1 MKGMKM
7 AKKKI
12 CFVVA
17 PIGEEE
23 SEVRKRSDQ
32 ILKHVIEPSATEC
45 GYKTIRA
52 DKIDKPGVITSQVI
66 QHVVE
71 DPLIIADLTGHNP
84 NVFYELAIR
93 HALRKPFIQ
102 MIQKG
107 EKIPFDVFGMR
118 TIYIDHRNLD
128 SVGEAK
134 NEIVN
139 QIRNLEQ
146 DAGNIESPISVSL
159 DRQILRQSDDPEHG
173 ALADIMSTLN
183 ELPSRIEE
191 RFSER
196 IEPIRRRKLR
206 RFHPMMI
213 EEMTHMFSMKSNDP
227 IGVLIVASLLRD
239 DIPWLYEIGI
249 EAYRTAKSGTSKAA
263 IEALRGFQRAVEGT
277 LHGPFME
284 EFMLSSKDSRM
295 MMHELPR
302 LLEHITERYISRRKP
317 ASSRKK

>member
-1 MKGMKM
+1 M

>member
-1 MKGMKM
+1 M

-12 CFVVA
+12 CFVIA

-32 ILKHVIEPSATEC
+32 ILKHVIEPSASEC

-52 DKIDKPGVITSQVI
+52 DKIDKPGIITSQVI

-93 HALRKPFIQ
+93 HAIRKPFIQ
-102 MIQKG
+102 IIKKG
-107 EKIPFDVFGMR
+107 ERIPFDVAGTR
-118 TIYIDHRNLD
+118 TINVDHRDLD

-139 QIRNLEQ
+139 QIKFLEQ
-146 DAGNIESPISVSL
+146 DASNIETPISVSL
-159 DRQILRQSDDPEHG
+159 DLQILRQSDDPEHRS
-173 ALADIMSTLN
+173 LADIMSTLT

-206 RFHPMMI
+206 RLHPMMI
-213 EEMTHMFSMKSNDP
+213 EEMIHMFPMKSNDP

-263 IEALRGFQRAVEGT
+263 AEALRGFQRAVEHT

-284 EFMLSSKDSRM
+284 EFMMSSKESRM
-295 MMHELPR
+295 MAHELPR
-302 LLEHITERYISRRKP
+302 ILEHITERYISTRKP

>member
-1 MKGMKM
+1 M

-12 CFVVA
+12 CFVIA

-32 ILKHVIEPSATEC
+32 ILKHVIEPPASEC
-45 GYKTIRA
+45 GYKAVRA

-93 HALRKPFIQ
+93 HAIRKPFIQ
-102 MIQKG
+102 IIKKG
-107 EKIPFDVFGMR
+107 ERIPFDVAGTR
-118 TIYIDHRNLD
+118 TINVDHRDLD

-139 QIRNLEQ
+139 QIKSLEQ
-146 DAGNIESPISVSL
+146 DASNIETPISVSL
-159 DRQILRQSDDPEHG
+159 DLQILRQSDDPEHRS
-173 ALADIMSTLN
+173 LADIMSTLT

-213 EEMTHMFSMKSNDP
+213 EEMTHMLSMKSNDP

-239 DIPWLYEIGI
+239 DMPWLYEIGI

-263 IEALRGFQRAVEGT
+263 VEALRGFQRVVERT

-284 EFMLSSKDSRM
+284 EFTMSSKESRM
-295 MMHELPR
+295 MMHELPG
-302 LLEHITERYISRRKP
+302 LLEHITERYISTRKP